1 MASADRGSDDDGGR
15 CPRRAAARPPT
26 RPVVAGVVAVA
37 VTSLEEAIEAL
48 KQRRRDHML
57 EIRDLNNRIFG
68 IEEAIDVL
76 EHARGADKNA

>member
-1 MASADRGSDDDGGR
+1 M
-15 CPRRAAARPPT
+15 
-26 RPVVAGVVAVA
+26 A